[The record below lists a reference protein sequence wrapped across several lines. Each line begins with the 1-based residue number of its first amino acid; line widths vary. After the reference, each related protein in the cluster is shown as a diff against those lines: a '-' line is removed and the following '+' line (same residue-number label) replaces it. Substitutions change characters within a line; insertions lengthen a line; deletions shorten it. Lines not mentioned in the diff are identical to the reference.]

1 MSSLKEILQ
10 SRILFLDGAMGTLI
24 QKMGLEE
31 EDYRGNV
38 EALMPIKT
46 NLLGNSDLLNLTR
59 PDILKEIYRNYL
71 KSGSDVITINTFG
84 ANTVVQADYGLEFL
98 VDEMNIA
105 AVKIAKEVVA
115 EFKEKKFIAGSI
127 GPMNKSASMSP
138 DISDPSKRN
147 ITFDELAES
156 YYKQFKVLKDEK
168 VDLFMLETVFDA
180 LNAKAAI
187 YAYLNLF
194 EDIDEDKRIPIGISA
209 TVSDAS
215 GRILSGQNIEAF
227 YASIKHAN
235 PLFVGLNCGLGAEK
249 MRPYIE
255 AFDKVATCYTHCYPN
270 AGLPNPLSAFGYD
283 QMPEDTANFLYEYAS
298 EGLLNV
304 IGGCCGTTPEHIAK
318 VIERCSKCAP
328 RKIKTENHS
337 LVLSGL
343 EALEIASTNA
353 PFMIVGERTNVMG
366 SAQFKKMIRESR
378 YDDALQVAKIQ
389 IEKGANLIDINF
401 DEAMLSAPDCMM
413 KFLNLSAAE
422 PEISKVPFMID
433 SSNWDA
439 ILIGLKCTQGKSIVN
454 SLSLKEGE
462 ESFIK
467 KAKEVK
473 KLGAALLVMAFD
485 EKGQASSKEDKISI
499 CKRAYDLLISKANFA
514 PEDIIFDANV
524 LTIATGISEHNSYG
538 LNFIEAVAEIKK
550 LCSFAK
556 TSAGVSNLS
565 FAFRGNNNL
574 RESMHSVFLH
584 HAIKAGLDF
593 GIVNA
598 GLLPSYDLIDKKL
611 LKLLEDAILNRDE
624 NAADTLIENAALFA
638 EQDLI
643 IAQQDSKNSSPE
655 EALELA
661 FIKGEENSVEAPIK
675 YFSEKMSPLDIIQG
689 PLMDAMKK
697 VGKLFGE
704 GKMFLPQVVKSA
716 RVMKKCVNILE
727 PEMKQNEASLL
738 KDKFLIA
745 TVKGDVHDIGKNI
758 VGLVLSCNNYD
769 VADLGVMVEPQK
781 ILECAIE
788 QQPLMVG
795 LSALI
800 TPSLEEI
807 INVVK
812 LFEKSK
818 LNIPIIVGGASTS
831 ELHTAV
837 KIAPLYSGIVAYTK
851 DASLVSGLCS
861 EILNDSNFEKKH
873 KEKQKELVESFLN
886 NKKTLIDLK
895 SARAKKILNKE
906 NDFTQNCGVFSKEL
920 SQSDFED
927 FLNLTPLFG
936 TFSMKG
942 FTEKNAHSNPEANK
956 LLCDAKN
963 LLNEISIKPK
973 IYWGIFNAEHLG
985 DDLVVEKE
993 NKKITLNFIRSQE
1006 KECLCLNDYVADKV
1020 CYFAVTTGQAIVE
1033 KIEKLKSD
1041 GNDYEALL
1049 LQSLS
1054 DLVADAC
1061 SAYVHCEILGNSEK
1075 IGIRPAIGYQIYP
1088 DHSEK
1093 KKVLDLLDAKEISLT
1108 ENYSMIP
1115 QSSICAMFIPCKDA
1129 KYFNISAISQEQLD
1143 DYASRKNID
1152 KNILKKYLS
1161 VNIEQ

>member
-1 MSSLKEILQ
+1 MNSLKEILQ
-10 SRILFLDGAMGTLI
+10 NRIVFLDGAMGTLI
-24 QKMGLEE
+24 QKMNLKEN
-31 EDYRGNV
+31 DYRGNV
-38 EALMPIKT
+38 EALKGIKT
-46 NLLGNSDLLNLTR
+46 DLLGNSDLLNLTR
-59 PDILKEIYRNYL
+59 PDILKDIYRNYL
-71 KSGSDVITINTFG
+71 KAGSDIVTINTFG

-98 VDEMNIA
+98 VDEMNIS

-138 DISDPSKRN
+138 DISDPSKRS
-147 ITFDELAES
+147 IIFDDLAES
-156 YYKQFKVLKDEK
+156 YYKQFRILKEEK
-168 VDLFMLETVFDA
+168 VDLFILETVFDA

-194 EDIDEDKRIPIGISA
+194 EDVDEDKRIPIAISA

-227 YASIKHAN
+227 YASIQHAN
-235 PLFVGLNCGLGAEK
+235 PLFVGLNCSLGAEK
-249 MRPYIE
+249 MRPYIT
-255 AFDKVATCYTHCYPN
+255 AFDKVAKCYTHCYPN
-270 AGLPNPLSAFGYD
+270 AGLPNPLSEFGYD
-283 QMPEDTANFLYEYAS
+283 QSPEDTANFLYEYAK

-318 VIERCSKCAP
+318 VVELCSKCPP

-343 EALEIASTNA
+343 EALEIAPTNA

-366 SAQFKKMIRESR
+366 SAQFKKMIREER

-401 DEAMLSAPDCMM
+401 DEAMLSAPDCMT
-413 KFLNLSAAE
+413 KFLNLAASE
-422 PEISKVPFMID
+422 PEISRVPFMID

-439 ILIGLKCTQGKSIVN
+439 ILAGLKCTQGKSIVN

-473 KLGAALLVMAFD
+473 KLGASLLVMAFD
-485 EKGQASSKEDKISI
+485 ENGQASSKEDKVSI
-499 CKRAYDLLISKANFA
+499 CKRAYDLLISRANFA
-514 PEDIIFDANV
+514 PQDIIFDANV
-524 LTIATGISEHNSYG
+524 LTIATGIAEHNAYG
-538 LNFIEAVAEIKK
+538 LNFIDAVREIKK
-550 LCSFAK
+550 LCPFAK

-584 HAIKAGLDF
+584 YAIKNGLDF

-611 LKLLEDAILNRDE
+611 LKLLEDTILNRSE
-624 NAADTLIENAALFA
+624 NAADALIENASLFA
-638 EQDLI
+638 EQSLNVNEEKS
-643 IAQQDSKNSSPE
+643 SKNLTSE
-655 EALELA
+655 ESLELA
-661 FIKGEENSVEAPIK
+661 FIKGDENSVQTPIE
-675 YFSEKMSPLDIIQG
+675 YFLEKISPIEIIQG
-689 PLMDAMKK
+689 PLMDSMKK

-727 PEMKQNEASLL
+727 PFMKQSEASNL

-758 VGLVLSCNNYD
+758 VGLVLSCNNYE
-769 VADLGVMVEPQK
+769 VSDLGVMVEPQK

-788 QQPLMVG
+788 QKPLMIG

-812 LFEKSK
+812 LFEKSGI
-818 LNIPIIVGGASTS
+818 NIPIIVGGASTS

-837 KIAPLYSGIVAYTK
+837 KIAPLYSGIVAYTQ

-861 EILNDSNFEKKH
+861 TILNDPDFEKNH
-873 KEKQKELVESFLN
+873 KAKQKELEDSFLN
-886 NKKTLIDLK
+886 NKKTLVDLTT
-895 SARAKKILNKE
+895 ARAKKVLHK
-906 NDFTQNCGVFSKEL
+906 NDFKKETGVFSKEL
-920 SQSDFED
+920 NFEDFKD

-942 FTEKNAHSNPEANK
+942 FTEKNAKDNPEAYK
-956 LLCDAKN
+956 LLCDIKT
-963 LLNEISIKPK
+963 LLNEMPIKP
-973 IYWGIFNAEHLG
+973 IAYWGIFNSKHSG
-985 DDLVVEKE
+985 DDLIVEK
-993 NKKITLNFIRSQE
+993 NGKKITLNFIRSQE
-1006 KECLCLNDYVADKV
+1006 NECLCLSDYVENKA
-1020 CYFAVTTGQAIVE
+1020 CYFAITTGREIEE
-1033 KIEKLKSD
+1033 KIAKLKSEQK
-1041 GNDYEALL
+1041 DYEALL

-1054 DLVADAC
+1054 DLIVDAC
-1061 SAYVHCEILGNSEK
+1061 AAYVHCKIFANSEK
-1075 IGIRPAIGYQIYP
+1075 VGIRPAIGYQIYP

-1093 KKVLDLLDAKEISLT
+1093 KKVLDLLDVKEISLT

-1115 QSSICAMFIPCKDA
+1115 QSSICAMFIPCKEA
-1129 KYFNISAISQEQLD
+1129 KYFTITAISNEQLT

-1152 KNILKKYLS
+1152 ANLLKKFLS
-1161 VNIEQ
+1161 TNIES